1 MKRAKRFRF
10 VLRGLQAMTVWVHNL
25 DEDAA
30 ADGVSRQHLQDS
42 VVVRLLDSGIRAL
55 GVANVPE
62 PPGNPW
68 LNVFVDTVKTRDDY
82 FYYVTVRLDEVVK
95 LLRNSVVKTVG
106 TTWESVSTGS
116 TTKED
121 LPRSIQDAVDELMES
136 FIYDYQ
142 VENSQ

>member
-1 MKRAKRFRF
+1 
-10 VLRGLQAMTVWVHNL
+10 MTVWVHNL